1 MADASRRLPKLTV
14 IGVHSATDAYPNT
27 KYTIAGLRER
37 FEVEEI
43 NVPMLAGVGGG
54 DRLIRWPLSGIFRAL
69 WAHACVLVR
78 AVPRLRSE
86 RVYVPYPG
94 VLLMLAWS
102 MLPVM
107 LRPRHIVMDAFI
119 SWYDTIV
126 NDRGYLAREGVLAC
140 MLRWA
145 ERRAFRA
152 ADVVVVDTAQNADY
166 YAELLSLPPAL
177 FVSIPLATNE
187 VDFSPAPLRRSDG
200 TCRVLF
206 VGTLIPLHGIEV
218 IIEAA
223 RMLVHRRDIRF
234 VLVGDGQERSK
245 IASAVDQLE
254 NVDWQK
260 EWKDADAL
268 AEMIR
273 EADICLGIFGT
284 TAKAQRVCP
293 YKIYAYASVG
303 RPVITARTCW
313 LESASKSFGSHPF
326 ECVPAGDSQ
335 ALASAILLLAA
346 DESGR
351 KRLADT
357 ARRFYV
363 EILSNARAL
372 EKLSICLKSAST

>member
-27 KYTIAGLRER
+27 KYTIAALRER

-43 NVPMLAGVGGG
+43 NVPMLVGVGGG

-69 WAHACVLVR
+69 WVHACVLVR
-78 AVPRLRSE
+78 ALPRLRSE

-126 NDRGYLAREGVLAC
+126 NDRGYLAREGVLAR
-140 MLRWA
+140 MLRWV

-200 TCRVLF
+200 VCRVLF

-234 VLVGDGQERSK
+234 VLVGDGQERGK
-245 IASAVDQLE
+245 IASAVDQLQ

-268 AEMIR
+268 AGMIR

-293 YKIYAYASVG
+293 YKIYAYACVG
-303 RPVITARTCW
+303 RPVITAQTRW
-313 LESASKSFGSHPF
+313 LDSIAESFGDYPF
-326 ECVPAGDSQ
+326 ECVPAGDPL
-335 ALASAILLLAA
+335 ALAAAISRLAV
-346 DESGR
+346 DESER
-351 KRLADT
+351 KRLAST
-357 ARRFYV
+357 ARSFYTDM
-363 EILSNARAL
+363 LSNRKSL
-372 EKLSICLKSAST
+372 ESLSIHLETSSA